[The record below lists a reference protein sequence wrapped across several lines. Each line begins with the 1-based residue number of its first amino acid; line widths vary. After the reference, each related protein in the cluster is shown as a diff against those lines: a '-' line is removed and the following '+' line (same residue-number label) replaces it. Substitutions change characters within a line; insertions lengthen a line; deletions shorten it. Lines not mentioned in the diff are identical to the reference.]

1 MHIFSNSLVGI
12 AIALVVVTLAFGL
25 VNMLRDGSP
34 SRSQQLMRMRVGLQ
48 AVAVAAIMIALYFR
62 RH

>member
-1 MHIFSNSLVGI
+1 MHMLSNSLVGI

-34 SRSQQLMRMRVGLQ
+34 NRSQQLMRMRVGLQ
-48 AVAVAAIMIALYFR
+48 AVAIAAIMVALYLR

>member
-1 MHIFSNSLVGI
+1 MHILSNSLVGV
-12 AIALVVVTLAFGL
+12 AIALVAVVLAFGL

-34 SRSQQLMRMRVGLQ
+34 NRSQQLMRMRVGLQ
-48 AVAVAAIMIALYFR
+48 AVAVVAIVLALYLR

>member
-1 MHIFSNSLVGI
+1 MHFVSNSLVGV
-12 AIALVVVTLAFGL
+12 AILLVVVVLAFGL

-34 SRSQQLMRMRVGLQ
+34 SRSQTLMRMRVGLQ
-48 AVAVAAIMIALYFR
+48 AVAIAAIMLALYLR

>member
-1 MHIFSNSLVGI
+1 MHMLSNSLVGV
-12 AIALVVVTLAFGL
+12 AIALVDVVLAFGL

-48 AVAVAAIMIALYFR
+48 AVAVAAIMVALYLR